1 MNLGEI
7 MTASGK
13 CRTEMTRK
21 SSGFTLVEIMVV
33 VVILSILAAVVVPK
47 IMDRPDQAREA
58 KAKQDIRALSSA
70 LDLYRLDNFSYP
82 TTDEGLESL
91 VKKPANLPT
100 GAKWKEGGYIKR
112 LPKDPWG
119 NQYSYLQPGT
129 HGEFDLFSL
138 GADNAEGGDG
148 SNADISNWDLE

>member
-1 MNLGEI
+1 MVACSKCSTKI
-7 MTASGK
+7 IGK
-13 CRTEMTRK
+13 TY
-21 SSGFTLVEIMVV
+21 GFTLVEIMVV

-58 KAKQDIRALSSA
+58 KVKQDIRALSSS
-70 LDLYRLDNFSYP
+70 LDLYRLDNYTYP

-91 VKKPANLPT
+91 VKRPSSLSE
-100 GAKWKEGGYIKR
+100 GAKWKDGGYVKR

-119 NQYSYLQPGT
+119 NPYSYLQPGT

-138 GADNAEGGDG
+138 GADNAVGGTG
-148 SNADISNWDLE
+148 SNADIGNWDL

>member
-1 MNLGEI
+1 
-7 MTASGK
+7 MTARGK
-13 CRTEMTRK
+13 YCGNAIVN

-58 KAKQDIRALSSA
+58 KVKQDIRALSSA

-91 VKKPANLPT
+91 VKRPANLPT
-100 GAKWKEGGYIKR
+100 GAKWKDGGYIKR

-119 NQYSYLQPGT
+119 NPYSYLQPGT

-138 GADNAEGGDG
+138 GADNTSGGTG
-148 SNADISNWDLE
+148 SNTDIGNWDLE